1 MESDQGK
8 ITIQLV
14 QADITALDTDAIV
27 NAANENLRHGGG
39 VAGVIAKNGGPA
51 IQQESTR
58 WVKENGP
65 VRTGSAAITGAG
77 NLKTSF
83 VIHAV
88 GPVMGSGNE
97 DEKLRSATLSAIQLA
112 EQYNLKSIAF
122 PAISTGIFG
131 YPMDR
136 CARIMI
142 ETAIDYSSRASS
154 LERIAF
160 CLYDKKAYNSF
171 AEELQQ
177 QTE

>member
-1 MESDQGK
+1 MQSKQGK
-8 ITIQLV
+8 ITIELV
-14 QADITALDTDAIV
+14 QGDITTFDTDAIV

-39 VAGVIAKNGGPA
+39 VAGVISKKGGPA

-58 WVKENGP
+58 WVEENGP
-65 VRTGSAAITGAG
+65 VPTGSAAVTGAG
-77 NLKTSF
+77 NLKASY

-88 GPVMGSGNE
+88 GPIMGSGNE
-97 DEKLRSATLSAIQLA
+97 DEKLKSATLSAFQLA
-112 EQYNLKSIAF
+112 EEHSLKSIAL

-142 ETAIDYSSRASS
+142 KTAIDYSARAQS
-154 LERIAF
+154 LEKIIF
-160 CLYDKKAYNSF
+160 CLYDKKAYDSF
-171 AEELQQ
+171 ANELQQ